1 MFVFS
6 KILSHVLL
14 PPGCLLIAFIV
25 GILLFDAKKRK
36 AAMIVVSL
44 ATTAFFLLSIQPF
57 SNLILRPLEDA
68 YAPLPP
74 IETLNPAGYAQYGLI
89 VVLGGGSIARSPEA
103 GSMAV
108 LVDSGLKRAEY
119 ALALAKK
126 LGLPLL
132 YSAGIVYEQ
141 EGAEPESEAARRFW
155 LSLGIKDS
163 MILVENASR
172 NTYENAELT
181 RKMASGRKIF
191 LVTSAYHMPRSVQSF
206 KKKGIDF
213 LPAPTDYKAA
223 RVPNVWAEYFPSIGA
238 FKNSYFA
245 LHEYL
250 GMAYYAF
257 LK

>member
-6 KILSHVLL
+6 KILTHILL
-14 PPGCLLIAFIV
+14 PPGCILIALTA
-25 GILLFDAKKRK
+25 GILLLVAKKRK
-36 AAMIVVSL
+36 GATIL
-44 ATTAFFLLSIQPF
+44 ICLTTTAFFLLSFQPF
-57 SNLILRPLEDA
+57 ASMILRPLEDA
-68 YAPLPP
+68 HAPLPP
-74 IETLNPAGYAQYGLI
+74 TEVLDPADFAQYQLI

-103 GSMAV
+103 GSKAV

-119 ALALAKK
+119 GLALAKK

-163 MILVENASR
+163 MILVENSSR

-181 RKMASGRKIF
+181 KKLARGKKIL
-191 LVTSAYHMPRSVQSF
+191 LVTSACHMPRSVQSF
-206 KKKGIDF
+206 RKKGVEVR
-213 LPAPTDYKAA
+213 PAPTDYRAT
-223 RVPNVWAEYFPSIGA
+223 RIPFVWAEYFPSIDA
-238 FKNSYFA
+238 FQNSYRA
-245 LHEYL
+245 LHEYV
-250 GMAYYAF
+250 GMAYYAL